1 MTQGGFSLK
10 GLKMV
15 VRAIAVVTSSIAAII
30 STALPLLLGYDITVP
45 ALFGLS
51 LLLATGAL
59 LVHGVLTH
67 VLNDLMDFESGTDQ
81 ASPALL
87 SGGSRVIQE
96 GVMSLGTL
104 RRMAVSAIIILLSA
118 GLLFMVLGQFK
129 LVTLTLIGI
138 WGAVTYSTRPF
149 IFAYRPF
156 LGEWVSLFPSMLLLG
171 LAAPWIMLDSV
182 PLWAWQNAMI
192 NALWCMAWV
201 MVHHIP
207 DLNTDRNA
215 VPKKRTSVV
224 WSIERYGLYRAGLPA
239 LIYLVLVFII
249 VMTMISA
256 RPIGAVGALLMLGY
270 AIYLILSMDVK
281 DIEQVTQREKVL
293 LLLAMSTAVWLGI
306 FY

>member
-1 MTQGGFSLK
+1 MAQGDFSLK

-15 VRAIAVVTSSIAAII
+15 IRAIAVVTSSIATII
-30 STALPLLLGYDITVP
+30 STALPLLLGYDITILGLLG
-45 ALFGLS
+45 LF
-51 LLLATGAL
+51 LLLVAGAF

-67 VLNDLMDFESGTDQ
+67 ALNDLTDFESGTDQ
-81 ASPALL
+81 ASPAML
-87 SGGSRVIQE
+87 SGGSRVIQD
-96 GVMSLGTL
+96 GVLSLGTL
-104 RRMAVSAIIILLSA
+104 RRMAVGAIIILLSA
-118 GLLFMVLGQFK
+118 ALLFMVLGQFK
-129 LVTLTLIGI
+129 LAILTIIGI
-138 WGAVTYSTRPF
+138 WGAVTYSLKPF

-156 LGEWVSLFPSMLLLG
+156 LGEWISLFPSMLLLG

-182 PLWAWQNAMI
+182 PFWAWQNATI

-207 DLNTDRNA
+207 DLHADRDA

-224 WSIERYGLYRAGLPA
+224 WSVERYGLYRAGLPA
-239 LIYLVLVFII
+239 LIYLVLVFLVIL
-249 VMTMISA
+249 TMISA

-281 DIEQVTQREKVL
+281 NIQQVTQREKIL
-293 LLLAMSTAVWLGI
+293 LLLAMTTAVWLGL

>member
-1 MTQGGFSLK
+1 M
-10 GLKMV
+10 
-15 VRAIAVVTSSIAAII
+15 A
-30 STALPLLLGYDITVP
+30 
-45 ALFGLS
+45 
-51 LLLATGAL
+51 
-59 LVHGVLTH
+59 
-67 VLNDLMDFESGTDQ
+67 
-81 ASPALL
+81 
-87 SGGSRVIQE
+87 
-96 GVMSLGTL
+96 LGTL

-207 DLNTDRNA
+207 DLNADRNA

-249 VMTMISA
+249 VMTMLST